1 MKKIFFVL
9 LAFVISSFSMKAQTI
24 WLDKLDLSSMTS
36 GWGTPHA
43 NKSVMG
49 KTLSIAGQTFDRGV
63 GTRSVSAYLLNI
75 NNKGKR
81 FFATVGVDDE
91 TSNQASLE
99 FIVLGDKKT
108 LWQSG
113 IMRKGMPAIKI
124 NIDIRHIK
132 KLGLFVSDGG
142 DSDDYDHADWCDA
155 KLEMVTVVLPS
166 SLVNKISNKP
176 YILSPKTL
184 DEPQINGAK
193 IFGVRPGHPF
203 IYTIAA
209 TGKRP
214 MTFSA
219 INLPEGLTLDHKTG
233 IITGK
238 INKEGI
244 YKTTLIAE
252 NSFGKAER
260 EFRISAGSTISLT
273 PPLGWN
279 SWNCWADAVDAGKVK
294 AAADAMVNTGL
305 INHGWTY
312 INIDDCW
319 AIKPCSDNPLTSGEE
334 RDNNDMVNANKKF
347 PDMNELS
354 NYVHGK
360 GLKIGIYS
368 SPGPTTCAGYTG
380 SYKYEDKDAIR
391 YAEWGMDYLK
401 YDLCSYRAIDTN
413 KTLEDYQK
421 PYKLM
426 STSLNKI
433 NRDIVYSFCQYGI
446 GNVWE
451 WGAEAGGNSW
461 RTTGDISDSWS
472 SVSKIGFNQAGLEQY
487 ASPGHWNDPDMLVV
501 GLVGWGPNLHPS
513 ALTPDEQYTHI
524 SLWCLLSSPLLIG
537 CDLSRIDDFTLNL
550 LTNDEVLA
558 VDQDPLGRQASRVY
572 NKDGMQIWVKD
583 LEDGSKAVGLFY
595 VDDNKK
601 EPVDYFSWGKINIE
615 RKIIFKASDI
625 GITGKFKVRDLW
637 RQKDIGMYSNE
648 FTAKVKH
655 HGVKLLKVTPVK

>member
-1 MKKIFFVL
+1 
-9 LAFVISSFSMKAQTI
+9 
-24 WLDKLDLSSMTS
+24 
-36 GWGTPHA
+36 
-43 NKSVMG
+43 
-49 KTLSIAGQTFDRGV
+49 
-63 GTRSVSAYLLNI
+63 
-75 NNKGKR
+75 
-81 FFATVGVDDE
+81 
-91 TSNQASLE
+91 
-99 FIVLGDKKT
+99 
-108 LWQSG
+108 
-113 IMRKGMPAIKI
+113 
-124 NIDIRHIK
+124 
-132 KLGLFVSDGG
+132 
-142 DSDDYDHADWCDA
+142 
-155 KLEMVTVVLPS
+155 
-166 SLVNKISNKP
+166 
-176 YILSPKTL
+176 
-184 DEPQINGAK
+184 
-193 IFGVRPGHPF
+193 
-203 IYTIAA
+203 
-209 TGKRP
+209 
-214 MTFSA
+214 
-219 INLPEGLTLDHKTG
+219 
-233 IITGK
+233 
-238 INKEGI
+238 
-244 YKTTLIAE
+244 
-252 NSFGKAER
+252 
-260 EFRISAGSTISLT
+260 
-273 PPLGWN
+273 
-279 SWNCWADAVDAGKVK
+279 
-294 AAADAMVNTGL
+294 
-305 INHGWTY
+305 
-312 INIDDCW
+312 
-319 AIKPCSDNPLTSGEE
+319 
-334 RDNNDMVNANKKF
+334 
-347 PDMNELS
+347 
-354 NYVHGK
+354 
-360 GLKIGIYS
+360 
-368 SPGPTTCAGYTG
+368 
-380 SYKYEDKDAIR
+380 
-391 YAEWGMDYLK
+391 
-401 YDLCSYRAIDTN
+401 
-413 KTLEDYQK
+413 
-421 PYKLM
+421 M